1 MVLKSLDELWASEM
15 KDELEKRG
23 LSDTGKK
30 DELMERLLAALVNE
44 GYGPDDDE
52 YLFDIDEEAVVRRR
66 KFKKNFWRK
75 KDNKREK
82 TWQHRRRQEKE

>member
-15 KDELEKRG
+15 KDALEKRG

-52 YLFDIDEEAVVRRR
+52 YLFDIGSCG
-66 KFKKNFWRK
+66 
-75 KDNKREK
+75 
-82 TWQHRRRQEKE
+82 

>member
-44 GYGPDDDE
+44 GYGLTTTNI
-52 YLFDIDEEAVVRRR
+52 YSTLTR
-66 KFKKNFWRK
+66 KLWSSEGN
-75 KDNKREK
+75 
-82 TWQHRRRQEKE
+82 